1 MMNKPVSIV
10 QDYLEAVLTHPI
22 ADLSKGLANH
32 VADDAQF
39 HCGTPIGDVKGVHE
53 VADKLWS
60 PVKHAFANLQRI
72 PHVALNNVCAVD
84 GRQWVGITGVYA
96 GNFVNDLYTIPATN
110 TYTYLRF
117 GEFYCVVDDKI
128 VESYVL
134 FDYIQL
140 MRTAGVD
147 LLPALIGGNNDV
159 QPPRTADG
167 MQLFAPVDAERTET
181 TYATVMCMLGELLV
195 DKDTTQA
202 NQKSYWADDM
212 TWYGPHAIGTYHT
225 LEGFKHYRNAF
236 LNTFP
241 DRDYGNHVGVIAK
254 NNYMGVVGWKGV
266 HATHQG
272 AGWLGLAP
280 TGKQIFMPLMDFW
293 RVDNDIIHENWVL
306 IDIPNMLQQMGVDLF
321 ANVARIYNKEFFPL
335 PAHVENTAISAP
347 EDMQFKEL
355 LKSVYKHYNPS

>member
-1 MMNKPVSIV
+1 MNNAISVV
-10 QDYLEAVLTHPI
+10 QNYLDTVLKHP
-22 ADLSKGLANH
+22 LHGLTKGISEH
-32 VADDAQF
+32 VADDAVF
-39 HCGTPIGDVKGVHE
+39 HCGTPIGDLSGGDA
-53 VADKLWS
+53 VAEHLWA
-60 PVKHAFANLQRI
+60 PIKVAFENLQRI
-72 PHVALNNVCAVD
+72 PHIALDGICAVD
-84 GRQWVGITGVYA
+84 GRHWVAVTGVYA

-117 GEFYCVVDDKI
+117 GEYYCVENGKI
-128 VESYVL
+128 THSYVL

-167 MQLFAPVDAERTET
+167 VQWTMPVDAKRTET

-254 NNYMGVVGWKGV
+254 NNYMSVVGWKGV

-272 AGWLGLAP
+272 SGWLGLAP
-280 TGKQIFMPLMDFW
+280 TGKKVVMPLMDFW
-293 RVDNDIIHENWVL
+293 RVDDDMIHENWVL
-306 IDIPNMLQQMGVDLF
+306 IDIPNMFMQMGVDLF
-321 ANVARIYNKEFFPL
+321 ANIARVYNKDFFPL
-335 PAHVENTAISAP
+335 PATVENTAIVN
-347 EDMQFKEL
+347 EDDMQFKEL
-355 LKSVYKHYNPS
+355 LKSVYQQYNG